1 MIEIST
7 SYFQQNEF
15 GGYFIING
23 IERCVRLLQ
32 IPRRNH
38 PSAIQRSNFKN
49 RGPAFSDLG
58 VAIRCSRQVGDQTS
72 ITNTVHYLTSG
83 GASFRFSA
91 RKQEFL
97 IPVIIL
103 LRALSGVASKATASE
118 GGLGCTDEEIFRRI
132 MQGAESNTFL
142 RARAELLL
150 QDANRFE
157 GLHTSEE
164 CLAYLGGRFRAMSM
178 RADSTSDVDVGHYMI
193 RRYVILTISFV
204 ILFAYYVC
212 ITLYTCNVPVCTLLA
227 NLPSVFYVFIYILFY

>member
-1 MIEIST
+1 MST
-7 SYFQQNEF
+7 HPSKHSQQNEF

-58 VAIRCSRQVGDQTS
+58 VAIRCCRQVGDQTS
-72 ITNTVHYLTSG
+72 ITNTVHYLISG

-103 LRALSGVASKATASE
+103 LRALSGSDAKSSINQ
-118 GGLGCTDEEIFRRI
+118 GGFGSTDEEIFRRI
-132 MQGAESNTFL
+132 MQGDESNTFL

-157 GLHTSEE
+157 GLNTPEE
-164 CLAYLGGRFRAMSM
+164 CLAYLGARFRAMSL

-193 RRYVILTISFV
+193 RRCVFGL
-204 ILFAYYVC
+204 
-212 ITLYTCNVPVCTLLA
+212 LYNLLQ
-227 NLPSVFYVFIYILFY
+227 